1 VSAAFDLV
9 LFDLDGTVWDSAPGI
24 VDALTYTL
32 AVMDLAPRSED
43 ELASNL
49 GPPLVEMLAGLGVP
63 PERLGEGRDHYRSR
77 YRTHGEFDVTVYP
90 GIPELLDELREHGVR
105 LATATS
111 KGIDPTR
118 RMLDHLGLTKRFDVI
133 AGASMDESAHHKVD
147 VIRSALAQ
155 ADPAENQRVAMVGD
169 RHYDLDGGR
178 SFGLTTVGVRWGYG
192 SADELEGCRPD
203 HLVDEVADLVALLV
217 GGGR

>member
-1 VSAAFDLV
+1 MSEAFDLV

-24 VDALTYTL
+24 VDALVHTL
-32 AVMDLAPRSED
+32 AVMDLAPHTED
-43 ELASNL
+43 HLAANL

-63 PERLGEGRDHYRSR
+63 SERLGEGRDHYRSR

-90 GIPELLDELREHGVR
+90 GIPELLDELRDGGVR

-118 RMLDHLGLTKRFDVI
+118 RMLDHLALTARFDII

-147 VIRSALAQ
+147 VIKSALTQ
-155 ADPAENQRVAMVGD
+155 AEPMDPQRVAMVGD

-178 SFGLTTVGVRWGYG
+178 AFGLTTIGVQWGYG
-192 SADELEGCRPD
+192 STDELVACRPD
-203 HLVDEVADLVALLV
+203 HLVTDVRELAQVLL
-217 GGGR
+217 GRRP